1 MNIKTLLP
9 TLTAAVLLSACGSIV
24 PKPQS
29 NLLTIAEFESDNS
42 IVSQISN
49 PERQIIAYY
58 DNNHLESAK
67 PAKGGYYRMLLGRT
81 AEGQAVVQDFYQDN
95 GARQSSP
102 FIITDDKK
110 LKLADPFDIG
120 LNGKMAV
127 YSRKGRLQRIN
138 RYKNGLAVEEWRYDL
153 KNRLIN
159 HTSTTPSGDSSILTY
174 GENGK
179 LLHSFTFQED
189 TGSSAY
195 YRPDGSLIYTIRYD
209 VSEDSTVILD
219 ARGRPASQEL
229 QDEAERFL
237 RPRMDELD
245 ELAESDE

>member
-9 TLTAAVLLSACGSIV
+9 ALAAALLLSACGSV

-42 IVSQISN
+42 IVGQISK
-49 PERQIIAYY
+49 PEQRIIAYY
-58 DNNHLESAK
+58 DGEFRKKAK

-120 LNGKMAV
+120 LNGKIAF
-127 YSRKGRLQRIN
+127 YSREGRLQRIN

-245 ELAESDE
+245 ELEKLDN

>member
-1 MNIKTLLP
+1 MNIKILLP
-9 TLTAAVLLSACGSIV
+9 ALAAAFLLSACGSV

-42 IVSQISN
+42 IVGQISK
-49 PERQIIAYY
+49 PERRIIAYY
-58 DNNHLESAK
+58 DGEFRKKAK

-81 AEGQAVVQDFYQDN
+81 AEGRAVAQDFYQDN
-95 GARQSSP
+95 GTRQSSP
-102 FIITDDKK
+102 FIIPDDKK

-120 LNGKMAV
+120 LNGKIAF
-127 YSRKGRLQRIN
+127 YSREGRLQRIS
-138 RYKNGLAVEEWRYDL
+138 RYQNGLAVEEWRYDL
-153 KNRLIN
+153 KGRLIN
-159 HTSTTPSGDSSILTY
+159 HTSTTPSGDSSSLTY

-179 LLHSFTFQED
+179 LLHSFTFKED
-189 TGSSAY
+189 TGFSAF

-209 VSEDSTVILD
+209 VSEDSAAILD

-245 ELAESDE
+245 KLAESDE

>member
-9 TLTAAVLLSACGSIV
+9 ALAAALLLSACGSV

-42 IVSQISN
+42 IVGQISK
-49 PERQIIAYY
+49 PERRIIAYY
-58 DNNHLESAK
+58 DGEFRKKAK

-81 AEGQAVVQDFYQDN
+81 AEGRAVAQDFYQDN
-95 GARQSSP
+95 GTRQSSP
-102 FIITDDKK
+102 FIIPDDKK

-120 LNGKMAV
+120 LNGKIAF
-127 YSRKGRLQRIN
+127 YSREGRLQRIS
-138 RYKNGLAVEEWRYDL
+138 RYQNGLAVEEWRYDL
-153 KNRLIN
+153 KGRLIN

-195 YRPDGSLIYTIRYD
+195 YRPDGSLIYTFRHD
-209 VSEDSTVILD
+209 KATDKTTVVD
-219 ARGRPASQEL
+219 AHGNPASQEL
-229 QDEAERFL
+229 QDEGKRLVE
-237 RPRMDELD
+237 PRMDELD
-245 ELAESDE
+245 KLAESDE